1 MYDINLKKG
10 LQQLDGN
17 KALQYVRFRHDALS
31 DYTRTERQ
39 RKLLSAVAKEMKS
52 GATVLQLPE
61 ILKKISPYIQ
71 TNITPVD
78 MLKLAAL
85 GLQLDE
91 AGQYQLPPTGTFRGA
106 D

>member
-1 MYDINLKKG
+1 
-10 LQQLDGN
+10 
-17 KALQYVRFRHDALS
+17 ALQYVRFRHDALS

-106 D
+106 DRGASVLIPDSEKVQQY